1 MISANNFL
9 HKKKLSHFSGQGQKD
24 AAKDQPDGESGSE
37 EDDEN
42 ENSKQAG
49 QPEQVDEDLLKS
61 AAGKTSG
68 VPHKYKPAPVVKMI
82 SKHTNGTLNLWSV
95 TFADRSKFAT
105 LLNINHKARASGH
118 RFRVNDI
125 ACHPVLPLLLTTS
138 HHNVVH
144 RTDEENNV
152 GTGTCQSSEK
162 LGCLI

>member
-1 MISANNFL
+1 VSSLRNAFIT
-9 HKKKLSHFSGQGQKD
+9 KLLILTFSEQTQKD
-24 AAKDQPDGESGSE
+24 AAKDKPDGESGSE
-37 EDDEN
+37 DEDEN
-42 ENSKQAG
+42 ENSKQIG

-61 AAGKTSG
+61 AAGKG
-68 VPHKYKPAPVVKMI
+68 AGIPHKYKPAPVVKMI

-152 GTGTCQSSEK
+152 GTGNCHKS
-162 LGCLI
+162 